1 MQFTVEVFDRE
12 SELLVSEIN
21 LPDGCDAQLSD
32 IMGRSVPQRGDEGYD
47 LNPQQ
52 ASAIEALAGTE
63 FFDDRHICQLTCNV
77 E

>member
-1 MQFTVEVFDRE
+1 MKYIVEIFDRG

-32 IMGRSVPQRGDEGYD
+32 IMGWSVPQRCDEGYD

-52 ASAIEALAGTE
+52 ASAIETLAGRE